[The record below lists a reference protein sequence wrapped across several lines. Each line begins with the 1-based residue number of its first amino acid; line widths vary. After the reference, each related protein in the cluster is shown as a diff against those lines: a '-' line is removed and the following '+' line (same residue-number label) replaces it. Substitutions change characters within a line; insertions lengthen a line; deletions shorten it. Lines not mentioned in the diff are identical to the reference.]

1 MSGPL
6 RYGYGTNGLTSHRLD
21 DAVDLLAD
29 LGYDGV
35 ALTLD
40 HLHLDPFAP
49 ELPARTATVARHL
62 ERRGMAVVVETG
74 ARYLL
79 DPRRKHEPTFVSD
92 EGRDRRVDYLH
103 RAVEVAADLGAE
115 AVSFWSGIL
124 PTGVDAATGW
134 DRLVAGVAEVLTLA
148 ERRGVVCAFEPEPG
162 MAVDTLDGVLE
173 LRRRLG
179 DPDSLRVTLDL
190 GHVVCNEPRG
200 MAETIH
206 RAGDL
211 IANVQVDDMVPGVHE
226 HLEIGTGEVDFVEA
240 LGALRAVGY
249 AGLAALELPRQS
261 HAAPAVAER
270 SLRLLRAAESQS
282 ADEAEARLP
291 EPAERR

>member
-1 MSGPL
+1 MTPTTRL
-6 RYGYGTNGLTSHRLD
+6 RYGYGTNGLTSHRLE
-21 DAVDLLAD
+21 DAIDLLAD

-49 ELPARTATVARHL
+49 DLPARTAAVRRRL
-62 ERRGMAVVVETG
+62 ERHGLAVVVETG

-92 EGRDRRVDYLH
+92 ERREARVEYLH
-103 RAVEVAADLGAE
+103 CAVEVAADLSAE
-115 AVSFWSGIL
+115 AVSFWSGTL
-124 PTGVDAATGW
+124 PADPDTATGW
-134 DRLVAGVAEVLTLA
+134 ERLTDGVARVLELA
-148 ERRGVVCAFEPEPG
+148 ERREVVCAFEPEPG
-162 MAVDTLDGVLE
+162 MFVDTLDTLLE

-179 DPDSLRVTLDL
+179 DPALLRVTLDL

-200 MAETIH
+200 LAATVH

-226 HLEIGTGEVDFVEA
+226 HLEIGTGDVDFVEA
-240 LGALRAVGY
+240 LGALRASGY
-249 AGLAALELPRQS
+249 TGLASLELPRQA
-261 HAAPAVAER
+261 HAAPGVAER
-270 SLRLLRAAESQS
+270 SLRLLR
-282 ADEAEARLP
+282 EAEAT
-291 EPAERR
+291 AERRQPRAATP